1 MFVSFE
7 LSKDFIKVKNKKSE
21 MRKKRFSIIKFA
33 FVFSIFLLT
42 QNTYAQAPESSQTLE
57 LDLETALTIAHD
69 NNPTIKIAE
78 LEIERVD
85 YAKRETLGNL
95 LPSLSASGQYTNN
108 IMKSVMFMPESFS
121 AMMGGQKYME
131 IGYKNSYT
139 ATVSAALPIVNFA
152 LWEQIKSKQNEID
165 IIIEKSRASKIDMT
179 KQVKD
184 AYFAVLLAK
193 NSLNVLERSINNAKE
208 TLKTTKTSY
217 EQGMVSEY
225 DYIRAQV
232 QVNNLNPTYISAKNG
247 LDLAILQL
255 KMILSLPTNQEI
267 SLKENL
273 EDFSNKVTEINLN
286 ENTAEYNSDLRQLD
300 LNIVSLQN
308 SLRLVN
314 SQHLPSLSA
323 FGQYSYLT
331 QAEDYNFADYNW
343 VGSAAVGLQLNIP
356 IFNGRTVVN
365 KAKQIKISLQELQ
378 LQKEYLKE
386 GIDLQIQAAINSMNA
401 AKEQLEANKDAIK
414 QAERGYEIAK
424 VRYQTGAGTILELN
438 DSELSMTQANL
449 TYQQSLYDYLIAQT
463 NLEKVLG
470 KE

>member
-1 MFVSFE
+1 M
-7 LSKDFIKVKNKKSE
+7 VKKKF
-21 MRKKRFSIIKFA
+21 RIIKLSL
-33 FVFSIFLLT
+33 VISLLLLS
-42 QNTYAQAPESSQTLE
+42 QVANSQAETSSKTLE
-57 LDLETALTIAHD
+57 LDLETALSIAHD

-78 LEIERVD
+78 LEIQRVD
-85 YAKRETLGNL
+85 YSKKEVLGNL

-139 ATVSAALPIVNFA
+139 ATVSAALPLVNFA

-165 IIIEKSRASKIDMT
+165 LIIEKARASKIDMT

-208 TLKTTKTSY
+208 TLKTTKASF
-217 EQGMVSEY
+217 EQGIVSEY

-232 QVNNLNPTYISAKNG
+232 QVNNLNPTYIAAKNG
-247 LDLAILQL
+247 LELSVLQL
-255 KMILSLPTNQEI
+255 KMILSLPTEQEI
-267 SLKENL
+267 VLKENL
-273 EDFSNKVTEINLN
+273 EDFSNRVIDITLN
-286 ENTAEYNSDLRQLD
+286 EDAVASNSDLKQLD

-331 QAEDYNFADYNW
+331 QAEDYNFSEYNW
-343 VGSAAVGLQLNIP
+343 VGSAAIGLQLSIP

-365 KAKQIKISLQELQ
+365 KAKQLKISLQELQ
-378 LQKEYLKE
+378 LQKEYVKE
-386 GIDLQIQAAINSMNA
+386 GIDLQIQAAINSMKA

-424 VRYQTGAGTILELN
+424 VRYNTGTGTILELN

-449 TYQQSLYDYLIAQT
+449 TYQQSLYDYLTAQS

-470 KE
+470 QE

>member
-1 MFVSFE
+1 MAKKKFST
-7 LSKDFIKVKNKKSE
+7 IK
-21 MRKKRFSIIKFA
+21 IA
-33 FVFSIFLLT
+33 FVISIFLLT
-42 QNTYAQAPESSQTLE
+42 QSTYGQEPTNTEILE
-57 LDLETALTIAHD
+57 LDLATALTIAHD

-85 YAKRETLGNL
+85 YSKKEALGNL

-139 ATVSAALPIVNFA
+139 ATVSAALPLVNFS

-165 IIIEKSRASKIDMT
+165 LIIEKARASKIDMT

-208 TLKTTKTSY
+208 TLKTTKASY
-217 EQGMVSEY
+217 EQGVVSEY

-255 KMILSLPTNQEI
+255 KMILSLPTEQKIE
-267 SLKENL
+267 LKENL
-273 EDFSNKVTEINLN
+273 EDFSNRVTEINLS
-286 ENTAEYNSDLRQLD
+286 ENTAEENSDLRQLD
-300 LNIVSLQN
+300 LNIISLQN

-343 VGSAAVGLQLNIP
+343 VGSAAIGLQLNIP

-386 GIDLQIQAAINSMNA
+386 GVDLQIQAAINNMKA

-424 VRYQTGAGTILELN
+424 VRYKTGAGTILELN

>member
-1 MFVSFE
+1 
-7 LSKDFIKVKNKKSE
+7 
-21 MRKKRFSIIKFA
+21 MRKNVFSTIKRFTLLVSLISISQIGH
-33 FVFSIFLLT
+33 
-42 QNTYAQAPESSQTLE
+42 AQQETPEPLK
-57 LDLETALTIAHD
+57 LDLTTALKIAQD

-85 YAKRETLGNL
+85 YSKKEALGNL
-95 LPSLSASGQYTNN
+95 LPSLSASGQYSNS

-139 ATVSAALPIVNFA
+139 GTVSAALPLVNFA

-165 IIIEKSRASKIDMT
+165 LILEKARASKIDMA

-193 NSLNVLERSINNAKE
+193 NSLKVLERSINNAKE
-208 TLKTTKTSY
+208 TLKTTETSFA
-217 EQGMVSEY
+217 QGVVSEY
-225 DYIRAQV
+225 DLIRAKV
-232 QVNNLNPTYISAKNG
+232 QVNNLNPSYISAKNG
-247 LDLAILQL
+247 LELAILQL
-255 KMILSLPTNQEI
+255 KMILSLPQEQEI
-267 SLKENL
+267 VFTENL
-273 EDFSNKVTEINLN
+273 EDFSNRIISVSA
-286 ENTAEYNSDLRQLD
+286 AESESAANNNSDIMQLE
-300 LNIVSLQN
+300 LNIVSLKN

-323 FGQYSYLT
+323 FGQYSYQT
-331 QAEDYNFADYNW
+331 QSDDFKFADYNW
-343 VGSAAVGLQLNIP
+343 VGSAAIGLQLSIP

-365 KAKQIKISLQELQ
+365 KAKQLKISLQELE
-378 LQKEYLKE
+378 LQKQYASD
-386 GIDLQIQAAINSMNA
+386 GINLQIQSAINSMKA
-401 AKEQLEANKDAIK
+401 AQEQLLVNKDAIS

-424 VRYQTGAGTILELN
+424 VRYQTGTGTILELN

-449 TYQQSLYDYLIAQT
+449 NYQQSLYNFLTAQT

>member
-1 MFVSFE
+1 
-7 LSKDFIKVKNKKSE
+7 
-21 MRKKRFSIIKFA
+21 MRKNVFSTIKRFTLLVSLISISQIGH
-33 FVFSIFLLT
+33 
-42 QNTYAQAPESSQTLE
+42 AQQEKPEPLN
-57 LDLETALTIAHD
+57 LDLTTALKIAQD

-85 YAKRETLGNL
+85 YSKKEALGNL
-95 LPSLSASGQYTNN
+95 LPSLSASGQYTNS
-108 IMKSVMFMPESFS
+108 IMKSVMFMPESFA

-139 ATVSAALPIVNFA
+139 GTVSAALPLVNFA

-165 IIIEKSRASKIDMT
+165 LILEKARASKIEMA

-193 NSLNVLERSINNAKE
+193 NSLKVLERSINNARE
-208 TLKTTKTSY
+208 TLKTTETSF
-217 EQGMVSEY
+217 EQGIVSEY
-225 DYIRAQV
+225 DLIRAKV

-247 LDLAILQL
+247 LELAVLQL
-255 KMILSLPTNQEI
+255 KMILSLPQEQEVVFT
-267 SLKENL
+267 ENL
-273 EDFSNKVTEINLN
+273 EDFSDRIITVSA
-286 ENTAEYNSDLRQLD
+286 AESERAANNNSDIRQLD
-300 LNIVSLQN
+300 LNIVSLKN
-308 SLRLVN
+308 NLRMVN

-323 FGQYSYLT
+323 FGQYSYQT
-331 QAEDYNFADYNW
+331 QAEDFKFADYNW
-343 VGSAAVGLQLNIP
+343 VGSAAVGLQLSIP

-365 KAKQIKISLQELQ
+365 KAKQLKISLQELE
-378 LQKEYLKE
+378 LQKQYASD
-386 GIDLQIQAAINSMNA
+386 GINLQIQSAINSMKA
-401 AKEQLEANKDAIK
+401 AQEQLLVNKDAIS

-424 VRYQTGAGTILELN
+424 VRYQTGTGTILELN

-449 TYQQSLYDYLIAQT
+449 NYQQSLYDFLTAQT

>member
-1 MFVSFE
+1 MAKKKFST
-7 LSKDFIKVKNKKSE
+7 VK
-21 MRKKRFSIIKFA
+21 IAFA
-33 FVFSIFLLT
+33 ISIFLLT
-42 QNTYAQAPESSQTLE
+42 QSTYGQEPTKPETLE
-57 LDLETALTIAHD
+57 LDLATALTIAHD

-85 YAKRETLGNL
+85 YSKREALGNL

-139 ATVSAALPIVNFA
+139 ATVSAALPLVNFS

-165 IIIEKSRASKIDMT
+165 IIIEKSRASKLDMT

-208 TLKTTKTSY
+208 TLKTTKASY
-217 EQGMVSEY
+217 EQGVVSEY

-255 KMILSLPTNQEI
+255 KMILSLPTEQEI

-273 EDFSNKVTEINLN
+273 EDFSEKVTEINLN
-286 ENTAEYNSDLRQLD
+286 DNTAENNSDLRQLD

-386 GIDLQIQAAINSMNA
+386 GIDLQIQAAINNMKA

>member
-1 MFVSFE
+1 MVKKKFTILKLTLAISLLLITQVANSQAE
-7 LSKDFIKVKNKKSE
+7 TSSK
-21 MRKKRFSIIKFA
+21 
-33 FVFSIFLLT
+33 
-42 QNTYAQAPESSQTLE
+42 TLE
-57 LDLETALTIAHD
+57 LDLEAALSIAHD

-78 LEIERVD
+78 LEIQRVD
-85 YAKRETLGNL
+85 YSKKEVLGNL

-121 AMMGGQKYME
+121 EMMHGAKYME

-139 ATVSAALPIVNFA
+139 ATVSAALPLVNFS

-165 IIIEKSRASKIDMT
+165 LIIEQARASKIDMT

-184 AYFAVLLAK
+184 AYYAVLLAK
-193 NSLNVLERSINNAKE
+193 NSLSVLERSINNANE
-208 TLKTTKTSY
+208 TLKSTKASY
-217 EQGMVSEY
+217 EQGLVSEY

-232 QVNNLNPTYISAKNG
+232 QVNNLNPTYINAKNG
-247 LDLAILQL
+247 LELSILQL
-255 KMILSLPTNQEI
+255 KMILSLPTEQEI
-267 SLKENL
+267 VLKENL
-273 EDFSNKVTEINLN
+273 EDFSNRVTTINLT
-286 ENTAEYNSDLRQLD
+286 ENPTEYNSDLRQMD
-300 LNIVSLQN
+300 LNIISLQN

-314 SQHLPSLSA
+314 SQHIPSLSA

-331 QAEDYNFADYNW
+331 QADDFKFADYNW

-365 KAKQIKISLQELQ
+365 KAKQLKISLQELQ

-386 GIDLQIQAAINSMNA
+386 GIDLQIQAAINSMKA

-424 VRYQTGAGTILELN
+424 VRYNTGTGTILELN

-449 TYQQSLYDYLIAQT
+449 TYQQSLYDYLVAQS

>member
-1 MFVSFE
+1 MAKKKFST
-7 LSKDFIKVKNKKSE
+7 VK
-21 MRKKRFSIIKFA
+21 IAFA
-33 FVFSIFLLT
+33 ISIFLLT
-42 QNTYAQAPESSQTLE
+42 QSTYGQEPTKPETLE
-57 LDLETALTIAHD
+57 LDLATALTIAHD

-85 YAKRETLGNL
+85 YSKREALGNL

-139 ATVSAALPIVNFA
+139 ATVSAALPLVNFS

-165 IIIEKSRASKIDMT
+165 IIIEKSRASKLDMT

-208 TLKTTKTSY
+208 TLKTTKASY
-217 EQGMVSEY
+217 EQGVVSEY

-255 KMILSLPTNQEI
+255 KMILSLPTEQEI

-273 EDFSNKVTEINLN
+273 EDFSEKVTEINLN
-286 ENTAEYNSDLRQLD
+286 DNTAENNSDLRQLD

-331 QAEDYNFADYNW
+331 QAEDYNFANYNW

-386 GIDLQIQAAINSMNA
+386 GIDLQIQAAINNMKA

>member
-1 MFVSFE
+1 MAKKKFST
-7 LSKDFIKVKNKKSE
+7 IK
-21 MRKKRFSIIKFA
+21 IAFA
-33 FVFSIFLLT
+33 ISIFLLT
-42 QNTYAQAPESSQTLE
+42 QSTYGQESKNTETLE
-57 LDLETALTIAHD
+57 LDLATALTIAHD

-85 YAKRETLGNL
+85 YSKKEALGNL

-121 AMMGGQKYME
+121 MMTGGAKYME

-139 ATVSAALPIVNFA
+139 ATISAALPLVNFS
-152 LWEQIKSKQNEID
+152 LWEQIKGKQNEID
-165 IIIEKSRASKIDMT
+165 IIIEKSRASKLDMT

-217 EQGMVSEY
+217 EQGVVSEY

-255 KMILSLPTNQEI
+255 KMILSLPTGQEI
-267 SLKENL
+267 VLKENL
-273 EDFSNKVTEINLN
+273 EDFSHKVTEINLN
-286 ENTAEYNSDLRQLD
+286 ENTVENNSDLRQID

-331 QAEDYNFADYNW
+331 QSEDYNFADYNW

-386 GIDLQIQAAINSMNA
+386 GIDLQIQAAINNMNA

>member
-1 MFVSFE
+1 MAKKKFST
-7 LSKDFIKVKNKKSE
+7 IK
-21 MRKKRFSIIKFA
+21 IA
-33 FVFSIFLLT
+33 FVISIFLLT
-42 QNTYAQAPESSQTLE
+42 QSTYGQEPTNTETLE
-57 LDLETALTIAHD
+57 LDLATALTIAHD

-85 YAKRETLGNL
+85 YSKKETLGNL

-139 ATVSAALPIVNFA
+139 ATVSAALPLVNFS

-165 IIIEKSRASKIDMT
+165 LIIEKARASKIDMT

-208 TLKTTKTSY
+208 TLKTTKASY
-217 EQGMVSEY
+217 EQGVVSEY

-247 LDLAILQL
+247 LELSILQL
-255 KMILSLPTNQEI
+255 KMILSLPTDQEI
-267 SLKENL
+267 ALKENL
-273 EDFSNKVTEINLN
+273 EDFSNRVTEINLS
-286 ENTAEYNSDLRQLD
+286 ENTAEDNSDLRQLD
-300 LNIVSLQN
+300 LNIISLQN
-308 SLRLVN
+308 SLKLVN

-343 VGSAAVGLQLNIP
+343 VGSAAIGLQLNIP

-365 KAKQIKISLQELQ
+365 KAKQLKISLQELQ

-386 GIDLQIQAAINSMNA
+386 GIDLQIQAAINSMKA

-424 VRYQTGAGTILELN
+424 VRYNTGTGTILELN

>member
-1 MFVSFE
+1 LFVSFE
-7 LSKDFIKVKNKKSE
+7 LSKDFIKVKTKKSE

-33 FVFSIFLLT
+33 FTFSIFLLT
-42 QNTYAQAPESSQTLE
+42 QSTYAQEAESSQTLE

-139 ATVSAALPIVNFA
+139 ATVSAALPLVNFS

-165 IIIEKSRASKIDMT
+165 IIIEKSRASKLDMT

-208 TLKTTKTSY
+208 TLKTTKASY
-217 EQGMVSEY
+217 EQGVVSEY

-255 KMILSLPTNQEI
+255 KMILSLPTEQEI

-273 EDFSNKVTEINLN
+273 EDFSEKVTEINLN
-286 ENTAEYNSDLRQLD
+286 ESTAENNSDLRQLD

-386 GIDLQIQAAINSMNA
+386 GIDLQIQAAINNMKA

>member
-1 MFVSFE
+1 MAKKKFST
-7 LSKDFIKVKNKKSE
+7 VK
-21 MRKKRFSIIKFA
+21 IAFA
-33 FVFSIFLLT
+33 ISIFLLT
-42 QNTYAQAPESSQTLE
+42 QSTYGQEPTKPETLE
-57 LDLETALTIAHD
+57 LDLATALTIAHD

-85 YAKRETLGNL
+85 YSKREALGNL

-139 ATVSAALPIVNFA
+139 ATVSAALPLVNFS

-165 IIIEKSRASKIDMT
+165 IIIEKSRASKLDMT

-208 TLKTTKTSY
+208 TLKTTKASY
-217 EQGMVSEY
+217 EQGVVSEY

-255 KMILSLPTNQEI
+255 KMILSLPTEQEI

-273 EDFSNKVTEINLN
+273 EDFSEKVTEINLN
-286 ENTAEYNSDLRQLD
+286 ESTAENNSDLRQLD

-386 GIDLQIQAAINSMNA
+386 GIDLQIQAAINNMKA

>member
-1 MFVSFE
+1 MAKKKFST
-7 LSKDFIKVKNKKSE
+7 IK
-21 MRKKRFSIIKFA
+21 IA
-33 FVFSIFLLT
+33 FVISIFLLT
-42 QNTYAQAPESSQTLE
+42 QSTYGQEPTNTETLE
-57 LDLETALTIAHD
+57 LDLATALTIAHD

-78 LEIERVD
+78 LEIVRVD
-85 YAKRETLGNL
+85 YSKKEALGNL

-139 ATVSAALPIVNFA
+139 ATVSAALPLVNFS

-165 IIIEKSRASKIDMT
+165 LIIEKARASKIDMT

-208 TLKTTKTSY
+208 TLKTTKASY
-217 EQGMVSEY
+217 EQGVVSEY

-255 KMILSLPTNQEI
+255 KMILSLPTEQEI
-267 SLKENL
+267 ELKENL
-273 EDFSNKVTEINLN
+273 EDFSNRVTEINLS
-286 ENTAEYNSDLRQLD
+286 ENTAEENSDLRQLD
-300 LNIVSLQN
+300 LNIISLQN

-343 VGSAAVGLQLNIP
+343 VGSAAIGLQLNIP

-386 GIDLQIQAAINSMNA
+386 GVDLQIQAAINNMKA

-424 VRYQTGAGTILELN
+424 VRYKTGAGTILELN

>member
-1 MFVSFE
+1 MTKKKFST
-7 LSKDFIKVKNKKSE
+7 IK
-21 MRKKRFSIIKFA
+21 IA
-33 FVFSIFLLT
+33 FVISILLLT
-42 QNTYAQAPESSQTLE
+42 QSTYGQEPTNKETLE
-57 LDLETALTIAHD
+57 LDLATALTIAHD

-85 YAKRETLGNL
+85 YSKKETLGNL

-139 ATVSAALPIVNFA
+139 ATVSAALPLVNFS
-152 LWEQIKSKQNEID
+152 LWEQIKGKQNEID
-165 IIIEKSRASKIDMT
+165 IIIEKSRASKLDMT

-208 TLKTTKTSY
+208 TLKTTKASY
-217 EQGMVSEY
+217 EQGVVSEY

-255 KMILSLPTNQEI
+255 KMILSLPTDQEI
-267 SLKENL
+267 ALKENL
-273 EDFSNKVTEINLN
+273 EDFSNRVTEINLS
-286 ENTAEYNSDLRQLD
+286 ENTAEDNSDLRQLD
-300 LNIVSLQN
+300 LNIISLQN
-308 SLRLVN
+308 SLKLVN

-343 VGSAAVGLQLNIP
+343 VGSAAIGLQLNIP

-386 GIDLQIQAAINSMNA
+386 GIDLQIQAAINNMKA

>member
-1 MFVSFE
+1 
-7 LSKDFIKVKNKKSE
+7 
-21 MRKKRFSIIKFA
+21 
-33 FVFSIFLLT
+33 
-42 QNTYAQAPESSQTLE
+42 
-57 LDLETALTIAHD
+57 
-69 NNPTIKIAE
+69 
-78 LEIERVD
+78 
-85 YAKRETLGNL
+85 
-95 LPSLSASGQYTNN
+95 
-108 IMKSVMFMPESFS
+108 MFMPESF
-121 AMMGGQKYME
+121 AELMHGQKYME

-139 ATVSAALPIVNFA
+139 ATVSAALPLVNFS
-152 LWEQIKSKQNEID
+152 LWEQIKGKQNEID
-165 IIIEKSRASKIDMT
+165 IIIEKSRASKLDMT

-208 TLKTTKTSY
+208 TLKTTKASY
-217 EQGMVSEY
+217 EQGVVSEY

-255 KMILSLPTNQEI
+255 KMILSLPTEQEI
-267 SLKENL
+267 VLKENL
-273 EDFSNKVTEINLN
+273 EDFSEKVTEINLS
-286 ENTAEYNSDLRQLD
+286 ENTAENNSDLRQID

-343 VGSAAVGLQLNIP
+343 VGSAAIGLQLNIP

-378 LQKEYLKE
+378 LQKE
-386 GIDLQIQAAINSMNA
+386 IDLQIQAAINNMKA

>member
-1 MFVSFE
+1 
-7 LSKDFIKVKNKKSE
+7 
-21 MRKKRFSIIKFA
+21 MRKK
-33 FVFSIFLLT
+33 VFSNIKRLSLVVCLFAIS
-42 QNTYAQAPESSQTLE
+42 QVGHAQQESQATLN
-57 LDLETALTIAHD
+57 LDLTTALKIAHD

-78 LEIERVD
+78 LEIQRVD
-85 YAKRETLGNL
+85 YAKKEALGNL
-95 LPSLSASGQYTNN
+95 LPSLSASGQYTNS

-139 ATVSAALPIVNFA
+139 GTVSAALPLVNFS

-165 IIIEKSRASKIDMT
+165 LILEQARASKIDMT

-208 TLKTTKTSY
+208 TLKTTQTSF
-217 EQGMVSEY
+217 EQGVVSEY
-225 DYIRAQV
+225 DLIRAKV

-247 LDLAILQL
+247 LELAILQL
-255 KMILSLPTNQEI
+255 KMILSLPQDQEI
-267 SLKENL
+267 VFVENL
-273 EDFSNKVTEINLN
+273 EDFSDRIISVSA
-286 ENTAEYNSDLRQLD
+286 AESERAANNNSDIRQLD
-300 LNIVSLQN
+300 LNIVSLKH
-308 SLRLVN
+308 SLRMIN

-323 FGQYSYLT
+323 FGQYSYQT
-331 QAEDYNFADYNW
+331 QADDFKFADYNW
-343 VGSAAVGLQLNIP
+343 VGSAAVGLQLSIP

-365 KAKQIKISLQELQ
+365 KAKQLKISLQELE
-378 LQKEYLKE
+378 LQKQYASD
-386 GIDLQIQAAINSMNA
+386 GIELQIQSAINSMKA
-401 AKEQLEANKDAIK
+401 AQEQLLVNKDAIN

-424 VRYQTGAGTILELN
+424 VRYQTGTGTILELN

-449 TYQQSLYDYLIAQT
+449 NYQQSLYDFLTAQT

-470 KE
+470 RE